1 MLTRT
6 AGLTAAGQG
15 GQPPTMP
22 DDQSPI
28 VNHPAAMPG
37 NHPSDAA
44 VNRPKPSLPPAVALA
59 FVIIALLG
67 MLIVMVLKNGT
78 FSASSGTDARLAAL
92 QSDVDARRTELNRQ
106 RAAMGLSPLEGGSE
120 PMEDI
125 AGRLKKDVDSLVALS
140 ARFQQILAER
150 DTDISA
156 KSAEIL
162 RSEKLRQSLYAENT
176 RLQSD
181 LNRALVGGSD
191 AERLRGDL
199 ANLKSQRDA
208 AISELAAAQQ
218 KVQTMGAGVSSDDFA
233 DLKRRYDETLRAKE
247 FFEAKVNELQGDLS
261 KAKLFATTENELLPA
276 AVELF
281 RNLRTLESLPDSE
294 ITSAYSSLA
303 VKLGADVMLNL
314 SFATGSS
321 ALSASDEAS
330 LKQKVDE
337 VPDGDL
343 ILAIGYAS
351 ETGNVEA
358 NQTLS
363 SDRATA
369 AAQLVTSL
377 KRPGQQTQAVYLG
390 QTDRFSSRI
399 PERNQLVEIWHIRKK

>member
-1 MLTRT
+1 
-6 AGLTAAGQG
+6 
-15 GQPPTMP
+15 
-22 DDQSPI
+22 
-28 VNHPAAMPG
+28 MPG

-78 FSASSGTDARLAAL
+78 FSASSGTDDRLAAL

-218 KVQTMGAGVSSDDFA
+218 KMQTMGAGVSSDDFA

-247 FFEAKVNELQGDLS
+247 FFEAKVKELQGDLS

-351 ETGNVEA
+351 ETGNLEA

-369 AAQLVTSL
+369 AAQLVTSI
-377 KRPGQQTQAVYLG
+377 KRPGQMTQAVYLG

>member
-1 MLTRT
+1 MS
-6 AGLTAAGQG
+6 
-15 GQPPTMP
+15 
-22 DDQSPI
+22 DDKTPI
-28 VNHPAAMPG
+28 VNHLAARADTG
-37 NHPSDAA
+37 ASEAA
-44 VNRPKPSLPPAVALA
+44 ANRPKSSLPPAVALA

-67 MLIVMVLKNGT
+67 VLIVMVLKNGT
-78 FSASSGTDARLAAL
+78 FSSSSGNNDRLAAL
-92 QSDVDARRTELNRQ
+92 QSDVDARRAELNRQ
-106 RAAMGLSPLEGGSE
+106 RATMGLSPLEGGSE
-120 PMEDI
+120 PMDDI
-125 AGRLKKDVDSLVALS
+125 AGRLKKDADSLVALS
-140 ARFQQILAER
+140 GRFQQILAER

-199 ANLKSQRDA
+199 LNLKAQRDA
-208 AISELAAAQQ
+208 LSAELAAAQQ
-218 KVQTMGAGVSSDDFA
+218 KMQTMGAGVSSDDFA
-233 DLKRRYDETLRAKE
+233 DLKRRYDEILRAKE
-247 FFEAKVNELQGDLS
+247 FFEAKVKELQGDLTN
-261 KAKLFATTENELLPA
+261 AKLFASSENELLPA

-281 RNLRTLESLPDSE
+281 RSLRTLESLPDSE
-294 ITSAYSSLA
+294 VTSAYSSIA
-303 VKLGADVMLNL
+303 VKLGADVMTNL

-321 ALSASDEAS
+321 ALSASDEAL
-330 LKQKVDE
+330 LKQKVEE
-337 VPDGDL
+337 VADGDL

-351 ETGNVEA
+351 ETGNA
-358 NQTLS
+358 DSNQTLS

-369 AAQLVTSL
+369 AAQLVTSV

-390 QTDRFSSRI
+390 PTDRFSSRI